1 MAASLWFAQQSWG
14 HGAQPQG
21 AQGSV
26 AGCNPSAM
34 GQLWALG
41 GGKAPKLVLQARSQ
55 CSQRMG
61 RGELWWSQAQCL
73 QIDRS
78 VSTRVKRKA
87 MEKQKQN
94 KTMT

>member
-41 GGKAPKLVLQARSQ
+41 GGKAPKWCCRPAVSALRGWEGGSCGGLRLSACRLTGLCPQELK
-55 CSQRMG
+55 G
-61 RGELWWSQAQCL
+61 RLWKNKNNA
-73 QIDRS
+73 
-78 VSTRVKRKA
+78 
-87 MEKQKQN
+87 KQ
-94 KTMT
+94 